1 MKKRISLFFI
11 LMMLLTAIACGKPAP
26 PLDAD
31 FSASPLKAKAGEPVQ
46 FTSSVTGG
54 VTPYSYE
61 WDFDSDGNVDSQE
74 ANPVYSYPKAGT
86 FTVSLKVTDAKGHT
100 AAVTKQAYI
109 TVAPKFDPE
118 TLARELAEKLKKGEF
133 EAVYQSFNQVM
144 AQALP
149 LEKLKEIW
157 TQVTSQVGELKGITK
172 TRVAEEGGYKVVYV
186 TCEFAQTSLDLKI
199 AFDSEGK
206 VAGLFFLPPSG

>member
-1 MKKRISLFFI
+1 MKRKISLFFI
-11 LMMLLTAIACGKPAP
+11 LMVLLTAIACGKPAP
-26 PLDAD
+26 PLGAD
-31 FSASPLKAKAGEPVQ
+31 FSASPLEAKAGEPVQ
-46 FTSSVTGG
+46 FTSRVTGG

-74 ANPVYSYPKAGT
+74 ANPVYSYSKAGS
-86 FTVSLKVTDAKGHT
+86 FTVSLKVVDAKGHT
-100 AAVTKQAYI
+100 ATVTKQTYI
-109 TVAPKFDPE
+109 TIAPKFDPE
-118 TLARELAEKLKKGEF
+118 ALARELVEKLKKGEF

-149 LEKLKEIW
+149 LEKLKEVW

-172 TRVAEEGGYKVVYV
+172 TRVAEEGEYKVVYV
-186 TCEFAQTSLDLKI
+186 TCEFTQTYLDLKVV
-199 AFDSEGK
+199 FDGEGK